1 MDKRLLRL
9 GPVRR
14 YAVVLAGS
22 GLLAAI
28 LVVAQAVSLAAVLVA
43 AVDGRLDRAALLV
56 CLTAVVLRGA
66 HTAVAGAVAGRAAAG
81 VKAHLRAELLEKATG
96 RGPGWLA
103 GKRAGELATLAGRG
117 IDGLDGYLT
126 GYFPQVFLA
135 AFVPV
140 ACLGWLAVTDLTS
153 AVIVAVTLPLIPVFG
168 ALVGWQTGARTKR
181 QWHLLQRLGGHF
193 LDTVQGLPT
202 LRSFGRERAQVRRV
216 HAMADAYRVATMRT
230 LRLAFLSALVLELVA
245 TVSVALVAVPV
256 GLRLLDGKL
265 TLGAALVVLLLAPEA
280 YLPLRTLGTRFH
292 ASQEGLAAAAEVF
305 AVLDGPAPATTESRL
320 PPFDSL
326 VLDRV
331 TVAYDDVVAL
341 RDASLTVAAGDRVA
355 LVGPSGGGK
364 STILA
369 LALGF
374 VTPTSGRVLVGGA
387 DLATLDLAAWRAR
400 LAWMPQRPHLFAGS
414 VLDNVRL
421 GAPAASL
428 DAVVAAARAADAD
441 EFVRALPAGY
451 DTDLAGHGLSSGQV
465 QRLAMAR
472 AWLRRDADLL
482 LLDEPTARL
491 DPASEAAVVAAA
503 ARLAADRTALLV
515 AHRPALLSIATRVVE
530 VSSGVLLERTPP
542 AAVPA

>member
-1 MDKRLLRL
+1 MDRRLLRL

-14 YAVVLAGS
+14 YAIVLAGS

-43 AVDGRLDRAALLV
+43 AVDGRLARTALLV
-56 CLTAVVLRGA
+56 CLIAVVLRGA
-66 HTAVAGAVAGRAAAG
+66 HTAAAGAIAGRAAAG
-81 VKAHLRAELLEKATG
+81 VKAHLRAELLAKATG

-140 ACLGWLAVTDLTS
+140 ACLGWLAFTDLTS

-202 LRSFGRERAQVRRV
+202 LRSFGRERSQVRRV

-305 AVLDGPAPATTESRL
+305 GVLQEPAPATTESRL
-320 PPFDSL
+320 PAFDSL

-341 RDASLTVAAGDRVA
+341 RDASLAVAAGDRVA

-387 DLATLDLAAWRAR
+387 DLASLDLAAWRAR

-421 GAPAASL
+421 GAPSASL

-441 EFVRALPAGY
+441 GFVRALPAGY
-451 DTDLAGHGLSSGQV
+451 DTDLAEHGLSSGQV

-472 AWLRRDADLL
+472 AWLRRDAGLL

-491 DPASEAAVVAAA
+491 DPASEAAVVASA
-503 ARLAADRTALLV
+503 ARLAAGRTALLV